1 MYQLTATNTIK
12 LQLEN
17 GSVLFLPATNNGTP
31 EWRDY
36 QAWLD
41 AGNTPDPAPEPL
53 PPPATPR
60 WIQFADALTTNPA
73 VNTLVAAASTQFPV
87 LHLMLGVGMG
97 QAAQGDTQ
105 TFLAAWSKAVGLGLV
120 TAEVA
125 ADVAAVGETF
135 DLPAD
140 FLAAINPS
148 SDQPN

>member
-1 MYQLTATNTIK
+1 MYQLTADNAIR
-12 LQLEN
+12 LQLDN
-17 GSVLFLPATNNGTP
+17 GGAMFLPATNNGTP
-31 EWRDY
+31 EWREY

-41 AGNTPDPAPEPL
+41 AVNTPDPAPEPL
-53 PPPATPR
+53 PPLTTPK
-60 WIQFADALTTNPA
+60 WVQFADALATNPT

-87 LHLMLGVGMG
+87 LHLMLGVGLG

-125 ADVAAVGETF
+125 TDVATVGETF